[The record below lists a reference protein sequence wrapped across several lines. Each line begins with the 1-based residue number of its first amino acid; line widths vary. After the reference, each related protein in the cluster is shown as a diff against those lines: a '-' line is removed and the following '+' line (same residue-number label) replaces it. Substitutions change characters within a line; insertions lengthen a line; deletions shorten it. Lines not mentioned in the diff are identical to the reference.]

1 MKRYFLYVVLFFIS
15 DLAWAQVTVAE
26 FILSATNNADVKT
39 ADAQIKYLDA
49 SPYKLS
55 PLQKLE
61 FRTQNR
67 EMLSTQQEY
76 AVRINPANPWEIR
89 STNNYFKAYKSSL
102 SLEKERVLKEALVE
116 RYDLIILYYYYH
128 AVKVLAQ
135 ENEKLV
141 EKQLTVLE
149 RQTTSSFFDADEY
162 VKLKL
167 EQLDKKAQKE
177 EAVFDWQSQM
187 AAVNKFYPGGAC
199 KNFGWESQPIISV
212 SRMEK
217 VADSLVALM
226 IKPLEVSYF
235 EQQVTVARRQYEM
248 EKSNVNLGF
257 FQTSYDRRRVNQERN
272 PFGISLGVTIPIT
285 NPNKGDM
292 ARRKLSEIESEVELN
307 AVTQE
312 EQGARNVAY
321 QKLKES
327 IAQYHE
333 LQRSIDELEKSNL
346 PQQLTQLKNGDPLI
360 VLQFE
365 TGINKL
371 RALLVKHQRHV
382 LTDYLG
388 FLAHSDHLQQRPLV
402 NYLSANLAVIG
413 N

>member
-1 MKRYFLYVVLFFIS
+1 MKHFFLYAVLFLIS
-15 DLAWAQVTVAE
+15 DQAWAQVTVAE
-26 FILSATNNADVKT
+26 FILSANNNAEVKT
-39 ADAQIKYLDA
+39 AEAQVKYLDA

-67 EMLSTQQEY
+67 EMLSTQQAY

-89 STNNYFKAYKSSL
+89 STNRYFTAYKSSL
-102 SLEKERVLKEALVE
+102 SLEKQRAFKDALVE
-116 RYDLIILYYYYH
+116 RYNLVILYFYYYEL
-128 AVKVLAQ
+128 KSLAE
-135 ENEKLV
+135 ENERLL
-141 EKQLTVLE
+141 EKQLAVLD
-149 RQTTSSFFDADEY
+149 RQTASSFFDADEY

-187 AAVNKFYPGGAC
+187 AAANKFYPQGAG
-199 KNFGWESQPIISV
+199 KKINWESQSIISV
-212 SRMEK
+212 SRIEK
-217 VADSLVALM
+217 VADSLLTFM

-248 EKSNVNLGF
+248 EKSNINLGF
-257 FQTSYDRRRVNQERN
+257 LQTSYDRRRVNQERN

-333 LQRSIDELEKSNL
+333 LHRKIDELEKSNL

-402 NYLSANLAVIG
+402 NYLSTNLAVIG